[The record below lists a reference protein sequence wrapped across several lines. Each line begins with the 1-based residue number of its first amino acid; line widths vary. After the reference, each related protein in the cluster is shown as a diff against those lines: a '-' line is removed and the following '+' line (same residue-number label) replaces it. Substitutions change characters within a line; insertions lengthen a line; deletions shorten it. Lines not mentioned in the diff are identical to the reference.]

1 MPATFFQRAERRRG
15 MTAES
20 VGVLGLVALLAL
32 LFLRVPVA
40 VAMGVVGV
48 AGMTALLGAG
58 AGMNVLRTA
67 PWTSVASYDYA
78 VIPLFMLMG
87 NICFHSGIS
96 EELFRMLHRWVGHF
110 RGGLALAAVGACA
123 GFAALSGTTLA
134 TAVTMGAVALPE
146 MKKHGYDPALS
157 TGVVAAG
164 GTLGVLIPPSTV
176 LVIYGMLTEQNI
188 AVLFMAGVI
197 PGLLQALFYAV
208 TVAVVCRVKPDAG
221 PASVPFSWKERLASL
236 KGCWTVLVL
245 FGLVMGGIC
254 RGWFSP
260 SEAAAVG
267 AAGALLLALLRR
279 RLSWRA
285 FGMSLM
291 DAVKSTAMIMVV
303 MVGAMLLG
311 YFFSVTRIPFTL
323 ASEVSALN
331 VSPVMIMVML
341 VAMYVLLGCV
351 MIPVAMVVLTMP
363 IVFPLITSL
372 GYDPV
377 WFGII
382 VVRIFEIAQITPPV
396 GLNVFV
402 IKSVAHDVPLTTIF
416 RGVSWF
422 LVADVLHLA
431 LLFAFPALSLWLP
444 SRMN

>member
-1 MPATFFQRAERRRG
+1 
-15 MTAES
+15 MTAEWT
-20 VGVLGLVALLAL
+20 GFLGLVVLLAL

-48 AGMTALLGAG
+48 SGMMALLGMG
-58 AGMNVLRTA
+58 AGVSLLRTA

-78 VIPLFMLMG
+78 VIPLFMFMG

-96 EELFRMLHRWVGHF
+96 EELFRMLHRLVGHF
-110 RGGLALAAVGACA
+110 RGGLALATVGACA

-146 MKKHGYDPALS
+146 MKKLGYDPALS

-188 AVLFMAGVI
+188 AELFMAGIV
-197 PGLLQALFYAV
+197 PGILQALFYAV
-208 TVAVVCRVKPDAG
+208 TVAVVCRMKPDAG
-221 PASVPFSWKERLASL
+221 PACAPFPWKERLVSLRAS
-236 KGCWTVLVL
+236 WPVLAL
-245 FGLVMGGIC
+245 FALIMGGIC

-267 AAGALLLALLRR
+267 ASGALVLALLRR
-279 RLSWRA
+279 RLTMHA
-285 FGMSLM
+285 FGASLM
-291 DAVKSTAMIMVV
+291 EAVKSTAMIMIV

-323 ASEVSALN
+323 ASEVSALEI
-331 VSPVMIMVML
+331 SPVMIMVTL
-341 VAMYVLLGCV
+341 VVMYVLLGCV
-351 MIPVAMVVLTMP
+351 MIPIAMIVLTMP

-396 GLNVFV
+396 GLNVLV

-422 LVADVLHLA
+422 LVADILHLA
-431 LLFAFPALSLWLP
+431 MLFAFPGLSLWLP
-444 SRMN
+444 SLMQ

>member
-1 MPATFFQRAERRRG
+1 
-15 MTAES
+15 MTAEWT
-20 VGVLGLVALLAL
+20 GFLGLVVLLAL

-48 AGMTALLGAG
+48 SGMMALLGMG
-58 AGMNVLRTA
+58 AGVSLLRTA

-78 VIPLFMLMG
+78 VIPLFMFMG

-96 EELFRMLHRWVGHF
+96 EELFRMLHRLVGHF
-110 RGGLALAAVGACA
+110 RGGLALATVGACA

-146 MKKHGYDPALS
+146 MKKLGYDPALS

-188 AVLFMAGVI
+188 AELFMAGIV
-197 PGLLQALFYAV
+197 PGILQALFYAV
-208 TVAVVCRVKPDAG
+208 TVAVVCRMKPDAG
-221 PASVPFSWKERLASL
+221 PACAPFPWKERLVSLRAS
-236 KGCWTVLVL
+236 WPVLAL
-245 FGLVMGGIC
+245 FALIMGGIC

-267 AAGALLLALLRR
+267 ASGALVLALLRR
-279 RLSWRA
+279 RLTMHA
-285 FGMSLM
+285 FGASLM
-291 DAVKSTAMIMVV
+291 EAVKSTAMIMIV

-323 ASEVSALN
+323 ASEVSALEI
-331 VSPVMIMVML
+331 SPVMIMVTL
-341 VAMYVLLGCV
+341 VVMYVLLGCV
-351 MIPVAMVVLTMP
+351 MIPIAMIVLTMP

-422 LVADVLHLA
+422 LVADILHLA
-431 LLFAFPALSLWLP
+431 MLFAFPGLSLWLP
-444 SRMN
+444 SLMQ

>member
-1 MPATFFQRAERRRG
+1 
-15 MTAES
+15 MTPEWT
-20 VGVLGLVALLAL
+20 GLLGFAALLIM

-48 AGMTALLGAG
+48 AGMMSLLGVG
-58 AGMNVLRTA
+58 TGLNLLRTA
-67 PWTSVASYDYA
+67 PWTSIASYDYA

-87 NICFHSGIS
+87 NFCFHSGIS
-96 EELFRMLHRWVGHF
+96 EDLFRMLHRWTGHL
-110 RGGLALAAVGACA
+110 RGGVALATVGACA

-146 MKKHGYDPALS
+146 MKKLNYDSALS

-176 LVIYGMLTEQNI
+176 MVIYGILTEQNI
-188 AVLFMAGVI
+188 AKLFMAGVV

-208 TVAVVCRVKPDAG
+208 VVGVVCRVRPSAG
-221 PASVPFSWKERLASL
+221 PASAPFSMREKVDSL
-236 KGCWTVLVL
+236 KNVWPVLLL
-245 FGLVMGGIC
+245 FLLIMGGIY

-260 SEAAAVG
+260 SESAAVG
-267 AAGALLLALLRR
+267 AVGAFVLALLRR
-279 RLSWRA
+279 RLSFAA
-285 FGMSLM
+285 FGESCMST
-291 DAVKSTAMIMVV
+291 VKSSAMIMLV

-323 ASEVSALN
+323 ADRVSLLECSPAL
-331 VSPVMIMVML
+331 VMAGLVVMYI
-341 VAMYVLLGCV
+341 VLGCV
-351 MIPVAMVVLTMP
+351 MIPIAMIVLTMP
-363 IVFPLITSL
+363 IVFPLIQTL
-372 GYDPV
+372 GHDPI
-377 WFGII
+377 WFGVI

-402 IKSVAHDVPLTTIF
+402 IKAVVPEVQLTTVF
-416 RGVSWF
+416 RGILPF

-431 LLFAFPALSLWLP
+431 LLFSFPALSLWLP
-444 SRMN
+444 SMMD

>member
-1 MPATFFQRAERRRG
+1 
-15 MTAES
+15 MTAEWT
-20 VGVLGLVALLAL
+20 GFLGLVVLLAL

-48 AGMTALLGAG
+48 SGMMALLGMG
-58 AGMNVLRTA
+58 AGVSLLRTA

-78 VIPLFMLMG
+78 VIPLFMFMG

-96 EELFRMLHRWVGHF
+96 EELFRMLHRLVGHF
-110 RGGLALAAVGACA
+110 RGGLALATVGACA

-146 MKKHGYDPALS
+146 MKKLGYDPALS

-188 AVLFMAGVI
+188 AELFMAGIV
-197 PGLLQALFYAV
+197 PGILQALFYAV
-208 TVAVVCRVKPDAG
+208 TVAVVCRMKPDAG
-221 PASVPFSWKERLASL
+221 PACAPFPWKERLVSLRAS
-236 KGCWTVLVL
+236 WPVLAL
-245 FGLVMGGIC
+245 FALIMGGIC

-267 AAGALLLALLRR
+267 ASGALVLALLRR
-279 RLSWRA
+279 RLTMHA
-285 FGMSLM
+285 FGASLM
-291 DAVKSTAMIMVV
+291 EAVKSTAMIMIV

-323 ASEVSALN
+323 ASEVSALEI
-331 VSPVMIMVML
+331 SPVMIMVTL
-341 VAMYVLLGCV
+341 VVMYVLLGCV
-351 MIPVAMVVLTMP
+351 MIPIAMIVLTMP

-422 LVADVLHLA
+422 LVADILHLA
-431 LLFAFPALSLWLP
+431 MLFAFSGLSLWLP
-444 SRMN
+444 SLMQ